1 MAYFTTFISV
11 FHEGEDMP
19 AKRSQNT
26 SASVKTSSRSGSTVR
41 SAESP
46 RTSQDI
52 RAAFLRYFEEH
63 GHHRMPGSSLI
74 PPPDDPTVLLT
85 TAGMQQMIPYFLGR
99 VTPPST
105 RLTSVQKCFRTTDI
119 DEVGDASHLT
129 FFEMLGNFAVGAY
142 FKREAIAYAWEVMT
156 QVYQIP
162 PERLF
167 PTVHPDDD
175 EAPVYWQEVAGI
187 PAEGITRLED
197 NWWGPPGASGPC
209 GPDSEIYYDRGIEY
223 GCGEPDCAPGC
234 DRCERYLEVWNLVFM
249 QYYQDT
255 DGKRTLLK
263 QPNIDTGMGLERL
276 TMVLQGKNSVFE
288 TDLFR
293 PIIDKFAALAHTT
306 YGENGEHDR
315 ALRVIADHGRALV
328 FLAGDGVLPSNTGRG
343 YIFRRVLRRAVRYGR
358 MLGLEGPFLAEAAD
372 TVIGLMKG
380 HYEELEKRRDQIV
393 DIISTEERR
402 FNQTLTVGLQLLTK
416 ELDALEKAGK
426 REVPG
431 ELAFKLY
438 DTHGF
443 PVELTAEVARE
454 RGMTVDRS
462 GYDGAM
468 LRQQD
473 QTQSGHTFVRE
484 EEEEAWAKVSD
495 HLPTT
500 SFAGYE
506 GTLGTSEIVA
516 MLVNGKPVDEA
527 SAPQEASIVL
537 AATPFYAE
545 AGGQIGDTGVIGSQT
560 GIFQVRDTQRP
571 VPGLI
576 VHYGKMIEGHLRVGA
591 EVRAEVDADRRRAIM
606 RNHSATHLLHRA
618 LKDVL
623 GDQVHQQGSLVAP
636 DRLRFDFNMTRPLT
650 TEEMREID
658 QRVNSAVLADE
669 PVRTEIMP
677 YREAIATG
685 AMALFSEKYGDLVR
699 VVTMG
704 ASKELC
710 GGTHVGATGQIGL
723 YLTTQETST
732 AAGIRRVEALTGTGA
747 ERFVYR
753 RNDLVANLAGRLQT
767 TPDALTDRV
776 RQLQEE
782 LTEARRSLA
791 NIQRRQARDEAAQ
804 LAASPTEVNGIPLV
818 AAVVSAPDDKT
829 LREMSDAIRSRLGSG
844 VILLAA
850 ESNGQARFI
859 VTIDDALTKS
869 GLHAGKIAQAVG
881 ERLGGRGGGRP
892 DSAQGGSKDTRN
904 LRATIA
910 QAGALI
916 G

>member
-1 MAYFTTFISV
+1 V
-11 FHEGEDMP
+11 FHEGEEDMP
-19 AKRSQNT
+19 AKRSQN
-26 SASVKTSSRSGSTVR
+26 SSSNVKSSPQSGQTAR
-41 SAESP
+41 KAEPP

-52 RAAFLRYFEEH
+52 RASFLRFFEER
-63 GHHRMPGSSLI
+63 GHHRLPSSSLI
-74 PPPDDPTVLLT
+74 PPSDDPTVLLT

-142 FKREAIAYAWEVMT
+142 FKREAIAYAWEMLT
-156 QVYQIP
+156 KVYQLP

-167 PTVHPDDD
+167 PTVHPADD
-175 EAPVYWQEVAGI
+175 EAPGYWQEVAGI
-187 PAEGITRLED
+187 PADGITRLED

-209 GPDSEIYYDRGIEY
+209 GPDSEIYYDRGAEY

-249 QYYQDT
+249 QYFQDT

-293 PIIDKFAALAHTT
+293 PIIDKFATLAHTT
-306 YGENGEHDR
+306 YGENAEHDR

-358 MLGLEGPFLAEAAD
+358 MLGLEGLFLAEAAD

-380 HYEELEKRRDQIV
+380 HYAELAARRDQII

-402 FNQTLTVGLQLLTK
+402 FNQTLTLGMQLLTR

-426 REVPG
+426 HEVPG

-443 PVELTAEVARE
+443 PVELTAEVAHE
-454 RGMTVDRS
+454 RGMTVDRA

-468 LRQQD
+468 QRQQD
-473 QTQSGHTFVRE
+473 QAQGGHVFVRE
-484 EEEEAWAKVSD
+484 QEEEAWAKVSNK
-495 HLPTT
+495 LPTT
-500 SFAGYE
+500 RFTGYE
-506 GTLGTSEIVA
+506 GTLGASAIVA
-516 MLVNGKPVDEA
+516 MLVNGKPADEV
-527 SAPQEASIVL
+527 SAPQEAALVL
-537 AATPFYAE
+537 ETTPFYAE
-545 AGGQIGDTGVIGSQT
+545 AGGQMGDQGVIGSQT
-560 GIFQVRDTQRP
+560 GIFRVRDTQRP
-571 VPGLI
+571 IPGLI
-576 VHYGKMIEGHLRVGA
+576 VHYGKMIEGHLRVGT
-591 EVRAEVDADRRRAIM
+591 EIRAEVDADRRQAIM

-618 LKDVL
+618 LKDIL
-623 GDQVHQQGSLVAP
+623 GKQVHQQGSLVAP

-650 TEEMREID
+650 TEELREID
-658 QRVNSAVLADE
+658 QQVNSSILADS
-669 PVRTEIMP
+669 PVHTEIMP
-677 YREAIATG
+677 YQEALATG
-685 AMALFSEKYGDLVR
+685 AMALFSEKYGDTVR

-710 GGTHVGATGQIGL
+710 GGTHVAATGQIGL
-723 YLTTQETST
+723 YLTTQEAGT

-747 ERFVYR
+747 EMFVHR
-753 RNDLVANLAGRLQT
+753 RNDLVSNLAGRLQT
-767 TPDALTDRV
+767 TPDALADRV

-782 LTEARRSLA
+782 LSEARRSLA
-791 NIQRRQARDEAAQ
+791 NIQRSQAREEAAR
-804 LAASPTEVNGIPLV
+804 LAASPNEVNGVPLV
-818 AAVVSAPDDKT
+818 AAVVSAPNDKT

-844 VILLAA
+844 VILLAR
-850 ESNGQARFI
+850 ETDGQAQFI
-859 VTIDDALTKS
+859 VTIDDPLTKH
-869 GLHAGKIAQAVG
+869 GLHAGKIAAAVA
-881 ERLGGRGGGRP
+881 ERLGGQGGGRP
-892 DSAQGGSKDTRN
+892 NSAQGGSKDARN
-904 LRATIA
+904 LRETIA
-910 QAGALI
+910 GVESLI
-916 G
+916 A

>member
-1 MAYFTTFISV
+1 
-11 FHEGEDMP
+11 MP
-19 AKRSQNT
+19 AKRSQN
-26 SASVKTSSRSGSTVR
+26 SSSNVKSSPQSGQTAR
-41 SAESP
+41 KAEPP

-52 RAAFLRYFEEH
+52 RASFLGFFEER
-63 GHHRMPGSSLI
+63 GHHRLPSSSLI
-74 PPPDDPTVLLT
+74 PPSDDPTVLLT

-142 FKREAIAYAWEVMT
+142 FKREAIAYAWEMLT
-156 QVYQIP
+156 KIYQLP

-167 PTVHPDDD
+167 PTVHPADD
-175 EAPVYWQEVAGI
+175 EAPGYWQEVAGI
-187 PAEGITRLED
+187 PADGITRLDD

-209 GPDSEIYYDRGIEY
+209 GPDSEIYYDRGAEY

-234 DRCERYLEVWNLVFM
+234 NRCERYLEVWNLVFM
-249 QYYQDT
+249 QYFQDT

-293 PIIDKFAALAHTT
+293 PIIDKFATLAHTT
-306 YGENGEHDR
+306 YGENAEHDR

-358 MLGLEGPFLAEAAD
+358 MLGLEGLFLAEAAD

-380 HYEELEKRRDQIV
+380 HYGELATRRDQIV
-393 DIISTEERR
+393 DVISTEERR
-402 FNQTLTVGLQLLTK
+402 FNQTLTLGMQLLTR
-416 ELDALEKAGK
+416 ELDALEKTGK

-443 PVELTAEVARE
+443 PVELTAEVAHE
-454 RGMTVDRS
+454 RGMTVDRA

-468 LRQQD
+468 QRQQD
-473 QTQSGHTFVRE
+473 QAQGGHVFVRE
-484 EEEEAWAKVSD
+484 HEEEAWAKVSNG
-495 HLPTT
+495 LPTT
-500 SFAGYE
+500 RFTGYE
-506 GTLGTSEIVA
+506 GTLGASAIAA
-516 MLVNGKPVDEA
+516 MLVNGKPADEV
-527 SAPQEASIVL
+527 SAPQEAALVL
-537 AATPFYAE
+537 EATPFYAE
-545 AGGQIGDTGVIGSQT
+545 AGGQMGDQGMIGSQT
-560 GIFQVRDTQRP
+560 GIFRVHDTQRP

-576 VHYGKMIEGHLRVGA
+576 VHYGRMIEGHLRVGT
-591 EVRAEVDADRRRAIM
+591 EIRAEVDADRRQAIM

-618 LKDVL
+618 LKDIL
-623 GDQVHQQGSLVAP
+623 GKQVHQQGSLVAP

-650 TEEMREID
+650 TEELREID
-658 QRVNSAVLADE
+658 QQVNSNILAND
-669 PVRTEIMP
+669 PVHTEIMP
-677 YREAIATG
+677 YQEALATG
-685 AMALFSEKYGDLVR
+685 AMALFSEKYGDTVR

-710 GGTHVGATGQIGL
+710 GGTHVAATGQIGL
-723 YLTTQETST
+723 YLTTQEAGT

-747 ERFVYR
+747 EMFVHR
-753 RNDLVANLAGRLQT
+753 RNDLVSNLAGRLQT
-767 TPDALTDRV
+767 TPDALADRV

-782 LTEARRSLA
+782 LTEARRSLT
-791 NIQRRQARDEAAQ
+791 NIQRSQAREEAAR
-804 LAASPTEVNGIPLV
+804 LAASPNEVNGVPLV

-844 VILLAA
+844 VILLAREA
-850 ESNGQARFI
+850 DGQAQFI
-859 VTIDDALTKS
+859 VTIDDPLTKR
-869 GLHAGKIAQAVG
+869 GLHAGKIAAAVA
-881 ERLGGRGGGRP
+881 ERLGGQGGGRP
-892 DSAQGGSKDTRN
+892 NSAQGGSKDVRN
-904 LRATIA
+904 LRETIA
-910 QAGALI
+910 GVDSLI
-916 G
+916 A